1 MSDMS
6 FVVKYLTPGGAPPG
20 EAVEAEKH
28 YPTKDEALTFCV
40 ILRNMGGE
48 VRELVQY
55 IRDRE
60 DAVLDGQ
67 GLDAAILRQRIHIEQ
82 DASPPWI

>member
-1 MSDMS
+1 MS
-6 FVVKYLTPGGAPPG
+6 FLVRYLRTKSLPPE
-20 EAVEAEKH
+20 EAALCEKQ
-28 YPTKDEALTFCV
+28 YPTQDQALTFCV

-48 VRELVQY
+48 ALELVQL

-67 GLDAAILRQRIHIEQ
+67 GLDAAILRQRTHIEQ
-82 DASPPWI
+82 DANPPWI